1 MFTHPI
7 SPYYLIHRLPGPQF
21 WAGNKISRNS
31 EIEFDKMTHHIGSL
45 TSKNAPF
52 IFWVLSISKEKES
65 FTFYRDFFL
74 SLVFYITWKKLPS
87 TEKIRKKQLRVSN
100 MFTEF

>member
-1 MFTHPI
+1 MFTHLI

-45 TSKNAPF
+45 TSKNAPLF
-52 IFWVLSISKEKES
+52 FGSFLFQKKRKVLHFTKIFS
-65 FTFYRDFFL
+65 YR
-74 SLVFYITWKKLPS
+74 
-87 TEKIRKKQLRVSN
+87 
-100 MFTEF
+100 